1 MKVRELVAEM
11 NRPVNTIDAEQTVE
25 DAISQMA
32 GARASA
38 LIVMQAGQPAG
49 IFAERDVLRCH
60 LENRSR
66 PFDAVTVGEAMTRKL
81 IVAEPEEAVS
91 AAMATMI
98 KSGIRHLPV
107 IENERIVGMLTIGDL
122 VEHQVGTLTAE
133 IHYLQDYIT
142 DLQDADR
149 D

>member
-11 NRPVNTIDAEQTVE
+11 GRPVNTIEAEQSVE
-25 DAISQMA
+25 EAISKMA
-32 GARASA
+32 AAGASA
-38 LIVMQAGQPAG
+38 LIVMEAGRPAG

-60 LENRSR
+60 LENRKR
-66 PFDAVTVGEAMTRKL
+66 HFDAVSVGEAMTRKL

-107 IENERIVGMLTIGDL
+107 IENGRIVGMLTIGDL

-133 IHYLQDYIT
+133 IHYLQDYIS
-142 DLQDADR
+142 DLQNADR